1 MKKSIAKIKK
11 NVGGVKGVD
20 YIVYIFYPILVFLLL
35 FGAKFY
41 GKNGWN
47 DEFMSLP
54 QTKELQGFI
63 AVCIVFHHLGQ
74 KTCAPWLNPE
84 YIVHGLDLF
93 VPIGYLLVAVFLFCS
108 GYGMYKSYHT
118 KENYLEGFFARRFMP
133 LILAFL
139 TTECMFLVTR
149 IQRGEAIEWIPHPF
163 TVGGPNLYNNYAWY
177 VFALMVLYIGFYVAF
192 RFCKNEKWAIA
203 ILGVITVG
211 YILYCDYWIY
221 GDWWYNTVILFVVGL
236 LFAKHE
242 EKVIAQV
249 KKRYGLFAI
258 ATGILAITTFTVS
271 NSIFDRWGRVLMQML
286 AAISFVA
293 FIFLLRMKVK
303 IGNKALAFFGSFTL
317 ELYLVHGL
325 FVQLFGFSF
334 ISEKIKP
341 LYYIRNVALHTLV
354 VFAISIPLA
363 YALHFLFK
371 WILTFLERHKEG
383 AKEVGRNLKK
393 LVLAVVCIV
402 VVMIL
407 FYAVTG
413 NRKSRNMQETV
424 DRYAKEN
431 ITFTEVDGHKMAA
444 YITGEGDNTIV
455 LLSGVNDVCPT
466 VSLKP
471 LADSLAEQNKVIV
484 LDNFGRGYSD
494 DTDSERSA
502 ENLVEEV
509 HTALHNLGVDGLYIL
524 MPYHSAGFYSQL
536 YADTYPEE
544 IKAVIALDAFVPEME
559 EEVLRIQKKSV
570 PDYERYIARASEV
583 TYYAEKLS
591 KVTGFSRVWFAAWKS
606 IFRYSTKEE
615 LVILEEMWVDNYANK
630 NAMEEAAYEY
640 KNAEPLFGKK
650 YAEDMPVLFLL
661 SYYSCEGRIYGDI
674 DWYQIH
680 ENVISNT
687 EKQKIEILAGTPYFV
702 YYTIPAITEKA
713 QEFIDNL

>member
-1 MKKSIAKIKK
+1 M
-11 NVGGVKGVD
+11 D
-20 YIVYIFYPILVFLLL
+20 YIVYLFYPLLLVLLL
-35 FGAKFY
+35 FRAKLH
-41 GKNGWN
+41 GKTGWN
-47 DEFMSLP
+47 DEFMSLS

-63 AVCIVFHHLGQ
+63 AVCIVFHPLGQ

-84 YIVHGLDLF
+84 YIVHGLDFF
-93 VPIGYLLVAVFLFCS
+93 VPIGYLCVAVFLFCS

-118 KENYLEGFFARRFMP
+118 KENYLEGFFVRRFMP

-139 TTECMFLVTR
+139 TTECMFLYAR
-149 IQRGEAIEWIPHPF
+149 IQMGEAIEWVPHPF
-163 TVGGPNLYNNYAWY
+163 TVGGPNLYNTYAWY

-192 RFCKNEKWAIA
+192 RFCKNEKWAIV

-221 GDWWYNTVILFVVGL
+221 GDWWYNTVILFIVGL

-242 EKVIAQV
+242 EKIIAQV
-249 KKRYGLFAI
+249 KKRYGIFAI
-258 ATGILAITTFTVS
+258 ATGILTITTFTIS
-271 NSIFDRWGRVLMQML
+271 NSIFDRWGRVLIQML
-286 AAISFVA
+286 AAILFVT

-317 ELYLVHGL
+317 ELYLMHGL

-341 LYYIRNVALHTLV
+341 LYYIRNVALYTLV
-354 VFAISIPLA
+354 VLVISIPLA
-363 YALHFLFK
+363 YALHLLFK
-371 WILTFLERHKEG
+371 CILTFLGKHKAG
-383 AKEVGRNLKK
+383 AQEVGRNLKK
-393 LVLAVVCIV
+393 LALGFVCIV
-402 VVMIL
+402 IVMVL
-407 FYAVTG
+407 FFAVTG

-444 YITGEGDNTIV
+444 YITGEGKNTIV

-502 ENLVEEV
+502 ENLVDEV
-509 HTALHNLGVDGLYIL
+509 HAALQNLGVDGPYVL
-524 MPYHSAGFYSQL
+524 MPYHSAGFYAQL
-536 YADTYPEE
+536 YTYTYPEE

-559 EEVLRIQKKSV
+559 EEILRIQQKSV

-591 KVTGFSRVWFAAWKS
+591 KVTGTSRIWFTAWRS
-606 IFRYSTKEE
+606 IFRYNTKEE
-615 LVILEEMWVDNYANK
+615 LEILEEMWVDNYANK
-630 NAMEEAAYEY
+630 NAMGEVAYEY

-661 SYYSCEGRIYGDI
+661 SFYSCEGRIYGDI

-687 EKQKIEILAGTPYFV
+687 ENQKIEILAGTPYFV
-702 YYTIPAITEKA
+702 YYTIPAITEKT
-713 QEFIDNL
+713 QKFLDNLQMQE